1 MLEKDENKRSTADE
15 IITHMYLQ
23 GEKSRDEGSS
33 TTTSVVDELEP
44 GAQEVCKDGANENI
58 ANRRRKLMGRLNKEY
73 GHGQGCACSE
83 NHADGKH
90 YWMNRFTVAD
100 RQHEG
105 SKLVFEWWLESK
117 VKEESIIP
125 AGMKLANLSAC
136 NDKSHDA
143 ITQMLRDHKINLEL
157 FDQGSYKPLSDMAFE
172 ISRGAA
178 RLMLDA
184 TEFKKLV
191 RVVDVV
197 CLRLYAPSGKMLIE
211 SGELFPDGRTRCIH
225 RLPGTKREPHENS
238 KQTVQRVIKEYL
250 DMGNLSISLDFESRE
265 IFEEEMDSPSYPIFT
280 VYRKEIVQGHVLSSS
295 AKGAMS
301 RAGLPGCTAWSVED
315 KKRNTKYFI
324 WMSKNEALSKKVK
337 VRVTGSEGASG
348 LVAPPIGMQVD
359 DLRLYLQRHNIDVS
373 LYGQGSAKTLAAFSN
388 ELTKGESNLTTAA
401 NGDLLRVVDIINL
414 KVVHPTGDILVQT
427 RLECSDG
434 TEKLYKRLPGAGR
447 RPEENMFLTARRLL
461 RKTLRMEDNDVIFDP
476 SEVLYQEEERQSSS
490 FPGMKTLY
498 RKNLIKAN
506 LVGNP

>member
-1 MLEKDENKRSTADE
+1 
-15 IITHMYLQ
+15 
-23 GEKSRDEGSS
+23 
-33 TTTSVVDELEP
+33 
-44 GAQEVCKDGANENI
+44 
-58 ANRRRKLMGRLNKEY
+58 
-73 GHGQGCACSE
+73 
-83 NHADGKH
+83 
-90 YWMNRFTVAD
+90 
-100 RQHEG
+100 
-105 SKLVFEWWLESK
+105 
-117 VKEESIIP
+117 
-125 AGMKLANLSAC
+125 MKPVSLSAR
-136 NDKSHDA
+136 NDKSQDA
-143 ITQMLRDHKINLEL
+143 ITQILRDHNINLEL
-157 FDQGSYKPLSDMAFE
+157 FDQGSYKPLSDMASE

-211 SGELFPDGRTRCIH
+211 SGELFPDGRSRCIH

-238 KQTVQRVIKEYL
+238 KQTVQRFIKEYL

-280 VYRKEIVQGHVLSSS
+280 VYRKEIVQGHVLPSSTKS
-295 AKGAMS
+295 AMS

-324 WMSKNEALSKKVK
+324 WMREKEALSKKVK
-337 VRVTGSEGASG
+337 VRVTGSEGVSG

-359 DLRLYLQRHNIDVS
+359 DLRLYLQRHDIDVS

-388 ELTKGESNLTTAA
+388 ELTKGESSLTTAE
-401 NGDLLRVVDIINL
+401 NGDLIRVVDIINL
-414 KVVHPTGDILVQT
+414 KVIHPTGDILVQT
-427 RLECSDG
+427 RVECSDG
-434 TEKLYKRLPGAGR
+434 TEKTFKRLPGAGR

-461 RKTLRMEDNDVIFDP
+461 RKTLRMEDNDVVFDP
-476 SEVLYQEEERQSSS
+476 SEVLYQEEERKSSS